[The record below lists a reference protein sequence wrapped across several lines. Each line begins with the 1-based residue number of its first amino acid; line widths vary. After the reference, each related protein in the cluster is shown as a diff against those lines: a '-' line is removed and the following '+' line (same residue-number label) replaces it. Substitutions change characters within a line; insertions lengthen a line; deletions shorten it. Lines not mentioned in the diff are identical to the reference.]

1 MNFFKSKMKRTG
13 QTADADIHKQV
24 LNSNYDMLGFGKE
37 QDKLDYKLSAC
48 CNPILEIQFWVC
60 HYQRRN

>member
-24 LNSNYDMLGFGKE
+24 LNSNDMLV
-37 QDKLDYKLSAC
+37 
-48 CNPILEIQFWVC
+48 LEGT
-60 HYQRRN
+60 R